1 MTHAHCMQNGTT
13 IPLKPIFVTKTELWE
28 IMGGKDGEKANSNG
42 LESSGS
48 QLDGEGGKEDDDQQ
62 K

>member
-1 MTHAHCMQNGTT
+1 
-13 IPLKPIFVTKTELWE
+13 
-28 IMGGKDGEKANSNG
+28 MGGKDGEKANSNG

-62 K
+62 KWSLSD